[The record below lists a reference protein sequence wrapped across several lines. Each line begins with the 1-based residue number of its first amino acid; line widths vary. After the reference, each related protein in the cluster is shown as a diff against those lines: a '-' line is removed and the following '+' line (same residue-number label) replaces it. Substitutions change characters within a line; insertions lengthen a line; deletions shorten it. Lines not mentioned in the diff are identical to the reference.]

1 MSIGQVRRVDV
12 WISLEVQ
19 VEVEVEAGVVM
30 ELTALAAFAY
40 SLAWCEVVMDDPH
53 HC

>member
-19 VEVEVEAGVVM
+19 VEVEVVM